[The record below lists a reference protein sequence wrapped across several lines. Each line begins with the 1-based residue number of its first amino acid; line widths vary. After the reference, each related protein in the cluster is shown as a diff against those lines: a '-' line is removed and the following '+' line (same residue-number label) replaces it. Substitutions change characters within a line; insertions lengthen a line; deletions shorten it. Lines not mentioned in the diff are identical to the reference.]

1 MIFLYINNNNYID
14 NSCKYYVPNLIITKL
29 KYVKKVKGVYV
40 ALIWASIKETCS
52 MMKRCIFDPDG
63 FVQEK

>member
-29 KYVKKVKGVYV
+29 KYLKKVKGVYV
-40 ALIWASIKETCS
+40 ALIWASLPRK
-52 MMKRCIFDPDG
+52 
-63 FVQEK
+63 FVA